1 MNWTGINNFFWNI
14 LNRPRLIDVFDIL
27 VVAFLIYK
35 LLLLTSGTRASQV
48 LKGFILLVV
57 GNWLSSA
64 LNLTSVN
71 WVLETLL
78 NNGTLVL
85 MILFQPELRR
95 ALEQIGRRTK
105 LFKANQQDKS
115 DCQRIVSEINQC
127 LQNLSRRRIGA
138 LLVFEQRTGLNDF
151 IDTGVQLDSLISSGL
166 LINIF
171 EPNTPLHD
179 GAIILRDNRI
189 VSAACVLPLTE
200 ASNLSRE
207 LGTRHRAGIGI
218 TETTDA
224 IVFIVSEETGI
235 ISVAQG
241 GKLTRHLDIDAVDR
255 ILSKMYDDSD
265 DSVWGTIKSF
275 ANKVASYMK
284 EGRK

>member
-265 DSVWGTIKSF
+265 DSIWGTVKSF
-275 ANKVASYMK
+275 ANKVALYMK

>member
-1 MNWTGINNFFWNI
+1 MSWTGLNNFFWNI
-14 LNRPRLIDVFDIL
+14 FNRPRLVDIFDIL

-35 LLLLTSGTRASQV
+35 LLMLTSGTRASQV

-57 GNWLSSA
+57 GNWLSGA
-64 LNLTSVN
+64 LKLTSVS
-71 WVLETLL
+71 WLLETLL

-105 LFKANQQDKS
+105 LFKINKMERTDN
-115 DCQRIVSEINQC
+115 QRIISEINQS

-151 IDTGVQLDSLISSGL
+151 IDTGIELDSLISSSL
-166 LINIF
+166 LISIF

-179 GAIILRDNRI
+179 GAIILRDDRI
-189 VSAACVLPLTE
+189 VSATCVLPLAE
-200 ASNLSRE
+200 SSNLSRE

-235 ISVAQG
+235 ISMAQG

-255 ILSKMYDDSD
+255 ILSNIYNDNDDSI
-265 DSVWGTIKSF
+265 WGAIKTF
-275 ANKVASYMK
+275 VGKIAAHTK
-284 EGRK
+284 EGKK

>member
-265 DSVWGTIKSF
+265 DSIWGTVKSF